1 MFSVLRL
8 DEFLIFNMDQ
18 CPELWIRPQ
27 YDMSAS
33 SAVSSVRSSLRYILG
48 AMQMHRSRA
57 PMSRSTIYLDV
68 INKIALCHNSLQVL
82 LFQVAKIAK
91 VWRFLF
97 VKKRR
102 VGIIKCRIRT
112 RPRSV
117 FGGADCQL
125 VIKCSVETWPKKGCV
140 STLLFKSYL
149 IINELQNSPWLRP
162 AGQFFLSILQ

>member
-1 MFSVLRL
+1 
-8 DEFLIFNMDQ
+8 
-18 CPELWIRPQ
+18 
-27 YDMSAS
+27 MSAS

-102 VGIIKCRIRT
+102 VDSVHFLQSRFQEFYEPVDVQIIAANRHEL
-112 RPRSV
+112 
-117 FGGADCQL
+117 GA
-125 VIKCSVETWPKKGCV
+125 VW
-140 STLLFKSYL
+140 
-149 IINELQNSPWLRP
+149 
-162 AGQFFLSILQ
+162 